1 MDIRHL
7 RYFLAVAEELHFG
20 RAAMRLHIAQ
30 PPLSQAIR
38 QLEEELGAALFT
50 RTSRSVRLTA
60 AGAALVG
67 DARTV
72 LEQLAQAE
80 AKVRRVHAGE
90 AGELVVGYMNP
101 VMDAVLCRALAAFRV
116 KKPDVALR
124 LRELPS
130 PVQLDELRSGRLDI
144 AFVRAGS
151 EDQATAA
158 GAELAFC
165 VVAREPYVLALP
177 TEHPLAKLKRVP
189 LRRAGHYPFLLFQR
203 ETLPAL
209 HDAIMAAFRANGG
222 EPVISQVVQGKHAS
236 LTLVAAGMGLCLVP
250 ASAAQWRR
258 SGVVLRPVDLEQSSG
273 DADAQLPVVEMH
285 AVWVPGRVPA
295 SGLALAEIATR
306 VNLQTT
312 AHRH

>member
-20 RAAMRLHIAQ
+20 RAAVRLHMAQ

-38 QLEEELGAALFT
+38 QLEDELGATLLT
-50 RTSRSVRLTA
+50 RTSRSVSLTA
-60 AGAALVG
+60 AGSALLV
-67 DARTV
+67 DAHAV

-101 VMDAVLCRALAAFRV
+101 AMDAVLCRALAEFRA
-116 KKPDVALR
+116 KRPGVALR

-130 PVQLDELRSGRLDI
+130 PVQMEELRAGRLDI

-151 EDQATAA
+151 EGQAAAA
-158 GAELAFC
+158 GPELAFR

-177 TEHPLAKLKRVP
+177 TGHPLAKLKRVP
-189 LRRAGHYPFLLFQR
+189 LSLAGRYPFILFQR

-209 HDAIMAAFRANGG
+209 HDAILAAFRASGG

-236 LTLVAAGMGLCLVP
+236 LTLVAAGLGLCLVP

-258 SGVVLRPVDLEQSSG
+258 RGVVLRPVESEQCVPTVVTEH
-273 DADAQLPVVEMH
+273 AAVPLPVVEMR

-295 SGLALAEIATR
+295 SALVLAEIA
-306 VNLQTT
+306 
-312 AHRH
+312 ACFSPA